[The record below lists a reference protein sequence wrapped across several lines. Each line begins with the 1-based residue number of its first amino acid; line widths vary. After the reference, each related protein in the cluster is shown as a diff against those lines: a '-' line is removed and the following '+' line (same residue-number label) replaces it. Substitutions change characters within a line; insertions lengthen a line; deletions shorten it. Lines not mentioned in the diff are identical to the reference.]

1 MVKGVSR
8 RVVVVQPDAHGLF
21 EQAIFWCG
29 ITRFRAA
36 MWCAKR
42 AGLQTGMW
50 RDVPRGTNG
59 VLRSGRSP
67 ALLQRAACLRA
78 RPGR

>member
-21 EQAIFWCG
+21 EQAIFLVRDYTVPRG
-29 ITRFRAA
+29 DV
-36 MWCAKR
+36 CAKR